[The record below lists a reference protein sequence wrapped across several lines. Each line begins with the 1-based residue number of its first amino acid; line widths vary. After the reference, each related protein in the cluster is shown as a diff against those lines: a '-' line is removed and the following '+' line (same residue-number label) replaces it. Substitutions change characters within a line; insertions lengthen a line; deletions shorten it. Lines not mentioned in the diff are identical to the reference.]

1 MINYHELCFKMFQAI
16 LMSPNLTHPSEM
28 NLFVSKILNN
38 EKVSEIVTSV
48 LYGSVTKTSLAE
60 TFSDFVVESSE
71 KYLLEL
77 QTEKVGLKFWIG
89 FSDVKSAEL
98 FRHDF
103 TTTTTTM
110 TK

>member
-1 MINYHELCFKMFQAI
+1 
-16 LMSPNLTHPSEM
+16 MSPNLTHPSEM
-28 NLFVSKILNN
+28 NLFVSRIFGDEKI
-38 EKVSEIVTSV
+38 KEIVDSMPP
-48 LYGSVTKTSLAE
+48 GSVTKTSLDV
-60 TFSDFVVESSE
+60 TSNTDESFG
-71 KYLLEL
+71 KYLLGL
-77 QTEKVGLKFWIG
+77 QTEKVGLKFWVG